1 MNEPVTAQK
10 WLLSKGRSASDLAE
24 LLSGFCDALLQD
36 GIPIARATIGAP
48 LLHPITQSS
57 FANWSQESGARQNSL
72 IWTSENQRRLRNSPI
87 LDVYENGRGER
98 FDLSAPKDRE
108 KFAITRELADEGFS
122 EYATFPLLFSDG
134 SFKIF
139 TWATRNVSGFSDKH
153 INLLDATLPALS
165 TIVETMSLRTTAE
178 TVLNTYVGR
187 RAGKRVLDGDIHRGD
202 GGQIPAVILFSDV
215 RGFTSLSSRIA
226 ASELLQRLN
235 VYFGLLNDRISENSG
250 EVLKFIGDAVLAIFP
265 YDDSPAEA
273 VRCAEKA
280 IEGILISSRAET
292 WPEDLDFG
300 IGLHLGDVF
309 YGNVGGT
316 DRLDFTVIGPTVN
329 MASRIEGLCGVLS
342 ETVLV
347 SQDIRDISARTYR
360 DCGAHD
366 LKGVVDPVR
375 VFAPDG

>member
-1 MNEPVTAQK
+1 MNEPVIAQK

-24 LLSGFCDALLQD
+24 LLSGFCEGLLQD
-36 GIPIARATIGAP
+36 GIPIARATMGAP

-57 FANWSQESGARQNSL
+57 FATWSPESGARQNSL
-72 IWTSENQRRLRNSPI
+72 IWTAENQRRLRNSPI
-87 LDVYENGRGER
+87 IDVYELGRGEK
-98 FDLSAPKDRE
+98 FDLSVPIDRE

-122 EYATFPLLFSDG
+122 EYATFPLPFSDG

-153 INLLDATLPALS
+153 NNLLDATLPALS
-165 TIVETMSLRTTAE
+165 TVVETLSLRTTAE
-178 TVLNTYVGR
+178 TVMNTYVGR

-265 YDDSPAEA
+265 YGDSPAEA
-273 VRCAEKA
+273 VRSAEKA
-280 IEGILISSRAET
+280 IEEIRISSRSET

-316 DRLDFTVIGPTVN
+316 DRLDFTVIGPAVN
-329 MASRIEGLCGVLS
+329 VASRIEGLCSVLS

-347 SQDIRDISARTYR
+347 SEDIREISTGTYR
-360 DCGAHD
+360 DCGTHD
-366 LKGVVDPVR
+366 LKGVVNPIR